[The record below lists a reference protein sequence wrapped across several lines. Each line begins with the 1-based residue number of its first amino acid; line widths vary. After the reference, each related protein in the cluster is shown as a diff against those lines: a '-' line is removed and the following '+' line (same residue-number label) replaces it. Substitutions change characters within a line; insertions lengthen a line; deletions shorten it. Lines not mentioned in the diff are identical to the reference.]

1 MSEEEMIEYLVSTGL
16 YKNTKSDLFYEKRMI
31 NTNKTIPISELIERF
46 ISVDKE
52 YGGELWNIK
61 QILSNIDIII
71 PIEDRWLRVF
81 GGTRKVINST
91 YIQIRNNSKWKREV
105 NSVTQRNT
113 IFKVVANTL
122 ENKAFQKFW
131 ERK

>member
-16 YKNTKSDLFYEKRMI
+16 YKDTKSDLFYEKRMI

-52 YGGELWNIK
+52 YGGGLWNIK

-71 PIEDRWLRVF
+71 PIEDRWQRTF
-81 GGTRKVINST
+81 GDVQQVINST
-91 YIQIRNNSKWKREV
+91 YIIVTIPIKKKRIS
-105 NSVTQRNT
+105 N
-113 IFKVVANTL
+113 
-122 ENKAFQKFW
+122 
-131 ERK
+131 

>member
-16 YKNTKSDLFYEKRMI
+16 YKDTKSDLFYEERMI

-52 YGGELWNIK
+52 YGGGLWNIK

-71 PIEDRWLRVF
+71 PIEDRW
-81 GGTRKVINST
+81 
-91 YIQIRNNSKWKREV
+91 
-105 NSVTQRNT
+105 
-113 IFKVVANTL
+113 
-122 ENKAFQKFW
+122 
-131 ERK
+131 

>member
-16 YKNTKSDLFYEKRMI
+16 YKDTKSDLFYEKRMI

-46 ISVDKE
+46 ISVDKK
-52 YGGELWNIK
+52 YGGGLWNIK

-71 PIEDRWLRVF
+71 PIEDRWQRTF
-81 GGTRKVINST
+81 GGVQDVINST

-113 IFKVVANTL
+113 IFIFTL
-122 ENKAFQKFW
+122 QNPLFTRRVHAY
-131 ERK
+131 

>member
-16 YKNTKSDLFYEKRMI
+16 YKDTKSDLFYEERMI

-52 YGGELWNIK
+52 YGGGLWNIK

-71 PIEDRWLRVF
+71 PIEDR
-81 GGTRKVINST
+81 
-91 YIQIRNNSKWKREV
+91 
-105 NSVTQRNT
+105 
-113 IFKVVANTL
+113 
-122 ENKAFQKFW
+122 
-131 ERK
+131 

>member
-16 YKNTKSDLFYEKRMI
+16 YKDTKSDLFYEERMI

-81 GGTRKVINST
+81 GGTRK
-91 YIQIRNNSKWKREV
+91 
-105 NSVTQRNT
+105 
-113 IFKVVANTL
+113 
-122 ENKAFQKFW
+122 
-131 ERK
+131 

>member
-16 YKNTKSDLFYEKRMI
+16 YKDTKSDLFYENRMI

-52 YGGELWNIK
+52 YGGGLWNIK

-71 PIEDRWLRVF
+71 PIEDR
-81 GGTRKVINST
+81 
-91 YIQIRNNSKWKREV
+91 
-105 NSVTQRNT
+105 
-113 IFKVVANTL
+113 
-122 ENKAFQKFW
+122 
-131 ERK
+131 